1 MKFQHNHP
9 QFFLLL
15 MLVRLRHKRDRYEYD
30 QPGGY
35 TLVIT
40 LAVLLILSVLL
51 LTYAIT
57 SKVDNA
63 SSNASAKGTTGFYAA
78 EAGLN
83 LRAKEVY
90 DRFVDYNRPSGTS
103 PANWKACLDPTA
115 FKGTGDFQ
123 CQTNTDISTQPVT
136 TYIED
141 ETGSVPK
148 TVVIPAGENNEGL
161 TAQEYRYNVI
171 SIAQDSQ
178 SKPSA
183 IVGLKFKSRL
193 IPLFQFAAFY
203 DQDMDINLPPVMT
216 LSGPVHS
223 NNDLYLNASGTLRI
237 KGQLTTANKLYRGL
251 KYKNECSGDVKVDD
265 ATPAP
270 RNVACAGGRTE
281 FKAIAPWNG
290 KIRVGVQTLKPPP
303 PGDFDATSGRL
314 YWDSADLRLVLDL
327 TNPTAPAL
335 QIRSAGGNILSS
347 ETTDLLN
354 SNACAPSQTLITSAT
369 TNTLT
374 VTPGTAV
381 SFTPNSNL
389 TVGADPHLYFVQ
401 SVSGDVITIKGSLNP
416 NFSTVAA
423 GTVVRK
429 PIVSFSDKTF
439 RNYREK
445 KGLSGPDKFTPIQ
458 MLNVDM
464 RGLLGCA
471 KNLMGKPLNE
481 DSEGGL
487 VWFFTVKGPDSGA
500 IDNDYGIRV
509 YNGQDLVTPI
519 NSETPQGLS
528 IISDQAVYVRGD
540 YNCKAACTASTFE
553 SSANTGQRIP
563 AAVMADSINVLS
575 NLWPLDDL
583 TSINLKDRVPS
594 ETTINAAF
602 LAGIDITGG
611 KNRDNQDLDDGTGG
625 GLNNYPRFHEYWKD
639 FKFNYLGS
647 LVSLSAPRRVN
658 GPFCG
663 SGGLNSDGV
672 TYTTGTNSSCNIY
685 YPPTRNWSYDTQ
697 FNNAANLPP
706 LTPRVVSLKQE
717 LFSRN
722 FDQALIPSFSP
733 WAILSPQRLFS
744 VLGALL
750 GALSQ
755 SHS

>member
-9 QFFLLL
+9 QSFLLL
-15 MLVRLRHKRDRYEYD
+15 MLVRLRHERDSSPEVR
-30 QPGGY
+30 QGGY

-63 SSNASAKGTTGFYAA
+63 SSNASAKGNTGFYAA

-83 LRAKEVY
+83 LRAKAIY
-90 DRFVDYNRPSGTS
+90 NTFAGYNRPSGTS
-103 PANWKACLDPTA
+103 PANWKDCLDLSA

-141 ETGSVPK
+141 ETSSVPK

-183 IVGLKFKSRL
+183 IIGLKLKSRL

-203 DQDMDINLPPVMT
+203 DQDMDASKPPNMT

-223 NNDLYLNASGTLRI
+223 NNDLYLNAFGTLRI
-237 KGQLTTANKLYRGL
+237 KGQVTTANKLYRGL
-251 KYKNECSGDVKVDD
+251 KSVNNCSGRVEIDD
-265 ATPAP
+265 ATSSP
-270 RNVACAGGRTE
+270 RNFGSAPCTGGRTE
-281 FKAIAPWNG
+281 FNAAAVAPWKG

-303 PGDFDATSGRL
+303 PDDFVATPDKL

-327 TNPTAPAL
+327 VSNSV
-335 QIRSAGGNILSS
+335 QIRDADDITDSGLSAQ
-347 ETTDLLN
+347 LN
-354 SNACAPSQTLITSAT
+354 GSTCAPPTTLAAAASVGATSLAVVSSP
-369 TNTLT
+369 TNLN
-374 VTPGTAV
+374 PGDII
-381 SFTPNSNL
+381 
-389 TVGADPHLYFVQ
+389 TVGADPFSKLG
-401 SVSGDVITIKGSLNP
+401 SVGNSYVVADTYTLGATTIPLTQP
-416 NFSTVAA
+416 LTAAFAA
-423 GTVVRK
+423 GAELRK
-429 PIVSFSDKTF
+429 PVVSFSDKTF
-439 RNYREK
+439 KNYREK
-445 KGLSGPDKFTPIQ
+445 RGGAVGPSAFTSIQ

-471 KNLMGKPLNE
+471 KVLMGNKPLNE
-481 DSEGGL
+481 TSEGGL
-487 VWFFTVKGPDSGA
+487 VWFFTVKGPDSL
-500 IDNDYGIRV
+500 IINDYGIRV

-519 NSETPQGLS
+519 GGETPKGLS

-540 YNCKAACTASTFE
+540 YNCRTACTAASFAAP
-553 SSANTGQRIP
+553 ANDGQRIP
-563 AAVMADSINVLS
+563 AAVMADTINVLS
-575 NLWPLDDL
+575 NRWSLDDL
-583 TSINLKDRVPS
+583 TSINNVNILGRTAT

-611 KNRDNQDLDDGTGG
+611 VNRGGQDLNDNTGG
-625 GLNNYPRFHEYWKD
+625 GLNNYPRFHEEWTAIP
-639 FKFNYLGS
+639 FNYLGS
-647 LVSLSAPRRVN
+647 LVSLSAPKKVN
-658 GPFCG
+658 GIFCG
-663 SGGLNSDGV
+663 SEADNPG
-672 TYTTGTNSSCNIY
+672 CNIY
-685 YPPTRNWSYDTQ
+685 NPPTRNWSYDLK

-706 LTPRVVSLKQE
+706 LTPRVISLKQE

-722 FDQALIPSFSP
+722 FGQAVMPSSAL
-733 WAILSPQRLFS
+733 WAMLSPQRI
-744 VLGALL
+744 LGLL
-750 GALSQ
+750 GTLIQ

>member
-1 MKFQHNHP
+1 MKFQCKSP
-9 QFFLLL
+9 QSFLLL
-15 MLVRLRHKRDRYEYD
+15 MLVRLRHERDQHEYER
-30 QPGGY
+30 QGGY

-63 SSNASAKGTTGFYAA
+63 STNASAKGNTGFYAA

-83 LRAKEVY
+83 LRAKAVY
-90 DRFVDYNRPSGTS
+90 DRFAGYNRPSGTS
-103 PANWKACLDPTA
+103 PGHWKDCLDLA
-115 FKGTGDFQ
+115 GNKGTGDFQ

-136 TYIED
+136 TYVED

-148 TVVIPAGENNEGL
+148 TVVIPDGENNEGL

-193 IPLFQFAAFY
+193 IPLFQFAAFS

-216 LSGPVHS
+216 LIGPVHS

-290 KIRVGVQTLKPPP
+290 KIRVGVRKLTPPP
-303 PGDFDATSGRL
+303 PGDFDATPGRL

-327 TNPTAPAL
+327 TSPTAPAL
-335 QIRSAGGNILSS
+335 QIRSAGDSILSS

-354 SNACAPSQTLITSAT
+354 SNACAPSQTLTTSAT

-374 VTPGTAV
+374 VTPGTAG
-381 SFTPNSNL
+381 SFAIGDVL
-389 TVGADPHLYFVQ
+389 TVGTDPHLYFVQ

-439 RNYREK
+439 KNYREK
-445 KGLSGPDKFTPIQ
+445 RGSLGPDKFLPIQ

-487 VWFFTVKGPDSGA
+487 VWFFTVKGPNSLS
-500 IDNDYGIRV
+500 INDYGIRV
-509 YNGQDLVTPI
+509 YNGQNLVTPI
-519 NSETPQGLS
+519 NGETPKGLS
-528 IISDQAVYVRGD
+528 IISDQAVYMRGN
-540 YNCKAACTASTFE
+540 YNCNAVCNAPDFE
-553 SSANTGQRIP
+553 LTANTGQRIP

-575 NLWPLDDL
+575 TAWPLNDL
-583 TSINLKDRVPS
+583 TSINLEAREPL

-611 KNRDNQDLDDGTGG
+611 INQGGQDKDDGTGG
-625 GLNNYPRFHEYWKD
+625 GLNNYPRFHEYWEGI
-639 FKFNYLGS
+639 KFNYLGS
-647 LVSLSAPRRVN
+647 LVSLSPPLRVN

-663 SGGLNSDGV
+663 SGGLNKKGILM
-672 TYTTGTNSSCNIY
+672 TNGTDERCNIY

-722 FDQALIPSFSP
+722 FDQASIPSFAP
-733 WAILSPQRLFS
+733 WAMLSPQRLFS
-744 VLGALL
+744 LL
-750 GALSQ
+750 GAFVQ